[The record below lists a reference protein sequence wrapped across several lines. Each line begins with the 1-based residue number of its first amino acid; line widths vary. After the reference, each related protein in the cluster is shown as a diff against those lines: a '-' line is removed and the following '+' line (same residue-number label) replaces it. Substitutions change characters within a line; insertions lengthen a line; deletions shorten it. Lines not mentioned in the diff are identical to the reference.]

1 MSRPCIPRRRCAN
14 QNPSLSP
21 QPLSAAAGMPYAAA
35 MRTAKEGPDEHGLVH
50 LCGGALVGVSA
61 AQLQELLLSVA
72 ASGSSDDGGGRVLKY
87 LLLNNNPGL
96 GPALRQQAA
105 GEGGREAW
113 AALGRAGLTKL
124 ILQDTGLGPAD
135 VPWAALRAGV
145 PALSYLGLTENPGL
159 GVVGQGEA
167 AAGVEAVAMLLDE
180 CEAAASAVRGPARR
194 QPPATSC
201 LLVPDLETYS

>member
-1 MSRPCIPRRRCAN
+1 
-14 QNPSLSP
+14 
-21 QPLSAAAGMPYAAA
+21 MPYAAA
-35 MRTAKEGPDEHGLVH
+35 MRTAEEGPGENGFVN
-50 LCGGALVGVSA
+50 LCGALADVSA
-61 AQLQELLLSVA
+61 AQLQEVLLAVA
-72 ASGSSDDGGGRVLKY
+72 ASGSTDGGHGRAVKALR
-87 LLLNNNPGL
+87 LRNNPGL
-96 GPALRQQAA
+96 GPTLRQQAA

-113 AALGRAGLTKL
+113 AALGRAGLTQL
-124 ILQDTGLGPAD
+124 MLSNTGLEPAD